1 MREVGMFECIIA
13 VPSSKINNQCL
24 LFTRKTSHQES
35 ETSHSRTK
43 FARKKNFRKCMISGF
58 EARALSSLGRVTTLP
73 FLMLAKVS
81 ETKFIYLSGSDV
93 LDYLLLSM
101 LN

>member
-24 LFTRKTSHQES
+24 LFTKKKKSHQES

-43 FARKKNFRKCMISGF
+43 FARKKKLQ
-58 EARALSSLGRVTTLP
+58 E
-73 FLMLAKVS
+73 
-81 ETKFIYLSGSDV
+81 IYDFWI
-93 LDYLLLSM
+93 
-101 LN
+101 

>member
-43 FARKKNFRKCMISGF
+43 FARKKKLQEMYDFWI
-58 EARALSSLGRVTTLP
+58 
-73 FLMLAKVS
+73 
-81 ETKFIYLSGSDV
+81 
-93 LDYLLLSM
+93 
-101 LN
+101 